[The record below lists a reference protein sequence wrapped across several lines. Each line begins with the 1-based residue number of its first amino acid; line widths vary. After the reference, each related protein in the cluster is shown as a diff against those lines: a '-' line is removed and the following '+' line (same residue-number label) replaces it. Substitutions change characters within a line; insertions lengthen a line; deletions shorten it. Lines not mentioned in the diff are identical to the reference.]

1 MPAFRPGLRMWRD
14 SFIPAGPQRDFRTQP
29 KVQILVLTVEFWK
42 PKVSKPEMW
51 WSLYLEGLS
60 VQPKSMLP
68 ARKLS
73 ACLQKQPYHLRL
85 AQAEVAITTH
95 RARSAGRVE
104 PLPTNTQVHMPNA
117 QTHLGRTW
125 LSAAAIGSQGQE
137 RPSGP
142 AAACLW
148 SPPGSLPKPY

>member
-1 MPAFRPGLRMWRD
+1 MWRD